1 MTTFMTGRRDRFE
14 AGALARGFVRTCAA
28 VFALAIPCRVLA
40 GPIELFA
47 SVETASD
54 KPDRVVARWIN
65 GDGGIFVS
73 NDNARTFGMTCFT
86 AASPELMGR
95 SVQAFKTAPDGS
107 QCVGTVS
114 QTFCSA
120 PSGCGWKEATE
131 LNGQWISDFAEDP
144 VDKKR
149 LYLATGTSTGDNG
162 VWVREEPGAQWKP
175 MGTQMKAWFSRLF
188 VVPLPEGKR
197 RFYASSQETVTVPSM
212 DGGAPT
218 QAPKYFIRYSDDD
231 GKTWTSNPY
240 GDVPDRTNLR
250 LVGVDPTNPDRI
262 LVLLMRTGEGLTDDL
277 FFSDKRGE
285 AGSYTKIGSV
295 TAFSNATFLPDG
307 TLWYGDNDQM
317 TPGLYKV
324 AKLGDAP
331 EKVSDAY
338 KVGCVNYDAR
348 SDRLYICADWRLGT
362 ADRTT
367 GEFTTLFDIRK
378 AESFLEC
385 AGEGPLNERCGPAL
399 KSPNFCDIT
408 HYPDSP
414 VCVKYFGT
422 HGPDGGTAGAAG
434 GSDGATAGA
443 GGMSIAAGAGG
454 ASGAAGSGEGGEG
467 RESDAGEGPKAGA
480 KDEDSGCSCRAVGSR
495 HTPAGAWL
503 GLGLAF
509 AFVARR
515 RRRPR
520 AAARGS

>member
-1 MTTFMTGRRDRFE
+1 MDGRSNRVW
-14 AGALARGFVRTCAA
+14 ALASGLGCTLAA
-28 VFALAIPCRVLA
+28 VFALAIPCRVFA

-47 SVETASD
+47 SVETASEN
-54 KPDRVVARWIN
+54 PDRVVARWIN

-73 NDNARTFGMTCFT
+73 NDKAMTFGIACFT
-86 AASPELMGR
+86 AASPDLMGR

-114 QTFCSA
+114 QTFCSNA
-120 PSGCGWKEATE
+120 SGCGWKEATE
-131 LNGQWISDFAEDP
+131 LNGKWISDFAEDP
-144 VDKKR
+144 MDKQR
-149 LYLATGTSTGDNG
+149 LYLATGTAEGDNG
-162 VWVREEPGAQWKP
+162 VWVREEPIAQMKQL
-175 MGTQMKAWFSRLF
+175 GTQMKAWFSRLF

-197 RFYASSQETVTVPSM
+197 RFYASSQETVTIPST
-212 DGGAPT
+212 DGGMP
-218 QAPKYFIRYSDDD
+218 QQGPKYFIRYSDDD
-231 GKTWTSNPY
+231 GMTWTSYPY
-240 GDVPDRTNLR
+240 GDIAERTNLR

-262 LVLLMRTGEGLTDDL
+262 LILLVRTAEGLTDDL
-277 FFSDKRGE
+277 LFSDKRGE
-285 AGSYTKIGSV
+285 PGSFTKIGSV
-295 TAFSNATFLPDG
+295 TAFSNATFMPDG

-331 EKVSDAY
+331 EMVSSAY
-338 KVGCVNYDAR
+338 KVGCVTYDAP

-378 AESFLEC
+378 AESFLNCE
-385 AGEGPLNERCGPAL
+385 GEAPLSERCGPAL

-422 HGPDGGTAGAAG
+422 HGPDGGSAGASG
-434 GSDGATAGA
+434 GSAGASAGA
-443 GGMSIAAGAGG
+443 GGMSVAAGEGGAAGA
-454 ASGAAGSGEGGEG
+454 AGTGKAGEGSD
-467 RESDAGEGPKAGA
+467 SDAGDGPKAGA
-480 KDEDSGCSCRAVGSR
+480 KDKDSGCSCRAVGSR
-495 HTPAGAWL
+495 RTPAGAWL

-509 AFVARR
+509 VFVARAR
-515 RRRPR
+515 RQKRSR